1 MPWKTIRNIA
11 IILGIAA
18 LVVVIPGGG
27 KGASVASQAVWLI
40 FLATLVWFA
49 ITMYRQHRTDLY
61 SLGDRRR
68 AIVYSAVGVATLTL
82 TATARLWDTGVGS
95 VVWLVLLVGAA
106 YALVAVVW
114 SARRY

>member
-1 MPWKTIRNIA
+1 MPWRTIRNIA

-18 LVVVIPGGG
+18 LVVLIPGGG
-27 KGASVASQAVWLI
+27 KGANVAGQAVWLI

-49 ITMYRQHRTDLY
+49 TTMYRQHRADLY

-68 AIVYSAVGVATLTL
+68 AILYAALAVGTLTL
-82 TATARLWDTGVGS
+82 TATSRLWDTGVGS
-95 VVWLVLLVGAA
+95 VVWLVLLVGAG
-106 YALVAVVW
+106 YAIVAVVW

>member
-18 LVVVIPGGG
+18 LVVLIPGGG
-27 KGASVASQAVWLI
+27 KGASVAGQTVWLI

-49 ITMYRQHRTDLY
+49 TTMYRQHRTDLY

-68 AIVYSAVGVATLTL
+68 AILYSALGVATLTL
-82 TATARLWDTGVGS
+82 TATPRLWDTGVGS
-95 VVWLVLLVGAA
+95 VVWLVLLVAA
-106 YALVAVVW
+106 VYAVAAIVW